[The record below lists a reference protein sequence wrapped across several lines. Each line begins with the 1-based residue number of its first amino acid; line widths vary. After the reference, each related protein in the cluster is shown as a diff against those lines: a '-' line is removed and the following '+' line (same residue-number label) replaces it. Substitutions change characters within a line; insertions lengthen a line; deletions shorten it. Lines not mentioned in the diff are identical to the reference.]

1 MKKIVKLTL
10 TIIWF
15 IIFFCPMLITLVLT
29 WPDNSPT
36 MSILASL
43 GSEFIAFIAIGI
55 IGAVINRNQRRKHGV
70 QGLD

>member
-70 QGLD
+70 PGLD